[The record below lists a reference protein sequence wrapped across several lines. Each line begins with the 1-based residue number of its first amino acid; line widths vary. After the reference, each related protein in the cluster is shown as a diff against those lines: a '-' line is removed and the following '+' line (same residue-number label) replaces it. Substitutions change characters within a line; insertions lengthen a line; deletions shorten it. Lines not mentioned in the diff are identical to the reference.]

1 MALPIPTERQRLA
14 LAETV
19 PPPANLRARVLARHR
34 GRRIRRRAMRAVLP
48 ALLVLGLVLAPWAGR
63 PGAGEPWRQ
72 AQAVEAVWRAE
83 ADFEWLQQDARA
95 RHLMDELR
103 RLDEALARG
112 PDAESAQALWQARH
126 QALTRLLASRRDGRT
141 AVLL

>member
-83 ADFEWLQQDARA
+83 ADFSGCSRTPARA
-95 RHLMDELR
+95 TSWTSCAGSTRRWRAVRTPNRR
-103 RLDEALARG
+103 RLCGRRA
-112 PDAESAQALWQARH
+112 
-126 QALTRLLASRRDGRT
+126 TRP
-141 AVLL
+141 